1 MNLEGKIIGNRYQI
15 IEKIGNRRNGNCIQG
30 KVLSFK

>member
-15 IEKIGNRRNGNCIQG
+15 IEKIGNRWNGNSIQS
-30 KVLSFK
+30 KMSSFK